1 MKNLVE
7 HIARRFADH
16 PDEVSVCEMRGKR
29 TVILELRCNG
39 KDVGR
44 VIGKNG
50 RTISAIRALLTAL
63 AAKERCRTILEVVG

>member
-7 HIARRFADH
+7 HIAKRFADH
-16 PDEVSVCEMRGKR
+16 PEEVSVCEMTGKR

-44 VIGKNG
+44 IIGKNG
-50 RTISAIRALLTAL
+50 RTIGAIRALLTAF
-63 AAKERCRTILEVVG
+63 AAKERCRTVLEVVG